1 MSEAKHTDRSD
12 RIDRTESGDTV
23 RTAANDPDMNSTW
36 NTIDGTVEADDLLDE
51 EDFEDLL
58 MEPTTGELG
67 ILSDMDV
74 PGEPG

>member
-12 RIDRTESGDTV
+12 RIDRAQTSDTV
-23 RTAANDPDMNSTW
+23 RTAANDLDMNSTW